1 MFIAKLVFFL
11 TLFELIPPILI
22 GNIAKN
28 YKIDLEEHGFD
39 EAILMWPII
48 NWIAL
53 GLIIGTAVI
62 EYSKH

>member
-11 TLFELIPPILI
+11 ILFELIPPLLI
-22 GNIAKN
+22 GSIAKN
-28 YKIDLEEHGFD
+28 YGINLEEHGFD

-53 GLIIGTAVI
+53 GSIIGTAVI

>member
-1 MFIAKLVFFL
+1 MFVAKLVFFL
-11 TLFELIPPILI
+11 ILFELIPPLLI
-22 GNIAKN
+22 GSIAKN
-28 YKIDLEEHGFD
+28 YGINLEEHGFD

>member
-11 TLFELIPPILI
+11 ILFELIPPILI
-22 GNIAKN
+22 GSIAKN
-28 YKIDLEEHGFD
+28 YEINLEEYGFD

>member
-1 MFIAKLVFFL
+1 MFVVKLVFFL
-11 TLFELIPPILI
+11 ILFELIPPLLI
-22 GNIAKN
+22 GSIAKN
-28 YKIDLEEHGFD
+28 YGINLEEHGFD

>member
-11 TLFELIPPILI
+11 VLLELIPPLLI
-22 GNIAKN
+22 GGIAKN
-28 YKIDLEEHGFD
+28 YGINLEEHGFD